1 MNFTRK
7 LERELT
13 TNPPATPEDWVAAGA
28 VLSDDDFLVQM
39 DELKGG
45 DGFQKFIG
53 LVAFPEDVLEGD
65 FLPEAISEEIK
76 DMALDVARMIAR
88 YRALQKVGV

>member
-7 LERELT
+7 LEREL
-13 TNPPATPEDWVAAGA
+13 ASDGSVPEELVGVGV
-28 VLSDDDFLVQM
+28 VLSDEDFLAQM
-39 DELKGG
+39 DELKGD

-53 LVAFPEDVLEGD
+53 LVAFPEDVIQGEL
-65 FLPEAISEEIK
+65 LPEGVTEEIK

-88 YRALQKVGV
+88 YRSLQRTRV